1 MTKSALSRFIGD
13 PADLSF
19 DSLPSSRG
27 ILRFVLFEQ
36 SRLKSGNRLPSN
48 NVVFNSVA
56 GVAAHA
62 RAKLQKKTQKI
73 YNSIFFL
80 ISMEPC

>member
-48 NVVFNSVA
+48 KIVFNSVA
-56 GVAAHA
+56 A
-62 RAKLQKKTQKI
+62 RVVSLFHSRGFDTASKRSVKRSVYL
-73 YNSIFFL
+73 
-80 ISMEPC
+80 